1 MCFLMTEF
9 VQFQLS
15 YENRLLDPVGVLD
28 YMADIDFINYSE
40 THLIGFQL
48 TSD

>member
-1 MCFLMTEF
+1 MRIGFLAD
-9 VQFQLS
+9 
-15 YENRLLDPVGVLD
+15 DPTGILD

-48 TSD
+48 TTD